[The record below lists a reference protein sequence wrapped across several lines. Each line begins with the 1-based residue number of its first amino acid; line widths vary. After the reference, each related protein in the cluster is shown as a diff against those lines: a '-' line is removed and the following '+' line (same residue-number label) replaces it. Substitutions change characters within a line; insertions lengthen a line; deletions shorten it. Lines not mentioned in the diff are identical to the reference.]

1 MSKTKIAIS
10 GIGAVGGYYGG
21 LLAAR
26 YKDSDKVDIYFISRG
41 ENLKEIRENGI
52 EVRNTFLTIKA
63 KPTLTTDNPAEIG
76 PVDYLF
82 CCTKSYDLE
91 ENIAQLAPVIGP
103 NTVIIPL
110 LNGADI
116 AERIQKLLPDN
127 EVWKGCVYI
136 GSRLVRPG
144 KVEKF
149 TIKDRMFFGSKDAQT
164 STGGSRTVPTKRQK
178 ELQDILANARILT
191 TIPADIDV
199 EIWKKFFM
207 ISTAATITSYFN
219 EPISEVINNH
229 IDLYITLGYELKSVA
244 VAKGIPLPDDQVFSA
259 IDAQKIM
266 PNNSTTSMHSDFLKG
281 NRTEVETL
289 TGYVIRTAQELGIE
303 VPTYQFMYK
312 GLTEFPYPVAD

>member
-1 MSKTKIAIS
+1 MNKTKIAIS

-26 YKDSDKVDIYFISRG
+26 YKDSEDIDIYFISRG
-41 ENLKEIRENGI
+41 ENLEEIRKNGI
-52 EVRNTFLTIKA
+52 EVKNTFLTIKA
-63 KPTLTTDNPAEIG
+63 KPTLATDNPAEIG

-91 ENIAQLAPVIGP
+91 ENIVQLTPIIGP

-116 AERIQKLLPDN
+116 AERIQKLLPNN
-127 EVWKGCVYI
+127 EVWK
-136 GSRLVRPG
+136 
-144 KVEKF
+144 
-149 TIKDRMFFGSKDAQT
+149 D
-164 STGGSRTVPTKRQK
+164 
-178 ELQDILANARILT
+178 LQDILANARILT
-191 TIPADIDV
+191 TIPDDIDL

-219 EPISEVINNH
+219 ETIGEVVNNH
-229 IDLYITLGYELKSVA
+229 IDLFITLGYELKSVA
-244 VAKGIPLPDDQVFSA
+244 EAKGIRLPDGQVFSA

-266 PNNSTTSMHSDFLKG
+266 PNNSTTSMHSDFQKG

-289 TGYVIRTAQELGIE
+289 TGYVVRTAQELGIE

>member
-1 MSKTKIAIS
+1 MNKTKIAIS

-26 YKDSDKVDIYFISRG
+26 YKDSEDIDIYFISRG
-41 ENLKEIRENGI
+41 ENLEEIRKNGI
-52 EVRNTFLTIKA
+52 EVKNTFLTIKA
-63 KPTLTTDNPAEIG
+63 KPTLATDNPAEIG

-91 ENIAQLAPVIGP
+91 ENIVQLTPIIGP

-116 AERIQKLLPDN
+116 AERIQKLLPNN

-144 KVEKF
+144 RVEKF
-149 TIKDRMFFGSKDAQT
+149 TIKDRMFFGSKQ
-164 STGGSRTVPTKRQK
+164 GNKKRQK
-178 ELQDILANARILT
+178 DLQDILANARILT
-191 TIPADIDV
+191 TIPDDIDL

-207 ISTAATITSYFN
+207 ISTAATATSFF
-219 EPISEVINNH
+219 
-229 IDLYITLGYELKSVA
+229 TLGYELKGVA
-244 VAKGIPLPDDQVFSA
+244 EAKGIRLPDGQVFST

-266 PNNSTTSMHSDFLKG
+266 PNNSTTSMHSDFQKG

-289 TGYVIRTAQELGIE
+289 TGYVVRTAQELGIE
-303 VPTYQFMYK
+303 IPTYQFMYK